1 MFLLDYR
8 GLMTTLVLDFGVFVT
23 AKCGLADYTGAE
35 VKVNPKSRFAQY
47 SNKKLLAHPTIFY
60 LTSYNRLLAMAQ
72 SATAEAKPMNKYETI
87 MWEKEMKEQILSKHT
102 LRDPSHNTQTNSC
115 LH

>member
-1 MFLLDYR
+1 MA
-8 GLMTTLVLDFGVFVT
+8 TLVLGFRVFVT

-60 LTSYNRLLAMAQ
+60 ITSYQRLSAMAQ
-72 SATAEAKPMNKYETI
+72 SATGGVKPMNKYETI
-87 MWEKEMKEQILSKHT
+87 MWEKEMKEQILCT
-102 LRDPSHNTQTNSC
+102 
-115 LH
+115 